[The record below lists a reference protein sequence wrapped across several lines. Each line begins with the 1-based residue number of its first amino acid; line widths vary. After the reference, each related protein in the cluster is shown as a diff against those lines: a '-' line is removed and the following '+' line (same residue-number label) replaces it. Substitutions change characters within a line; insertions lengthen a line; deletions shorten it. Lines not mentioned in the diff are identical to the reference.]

1 MTTNKVY
8 YYQKIWH
15 LLLLHMVIFLKHTA
29 MVNQYI
35 IDDIELGLLNTTFGL
50 VLDGIGL
57 AAALK

>member
-1 MTTNKVY
+1 
-8 YYQKIWH
+8 
-15 LLLLHMVIFLKHTA
+15 

>member
-1 MTTNKVY
+1 MASLIIAHGN
-8 YYQKIWH
+8 
-15 LLLLHMVIFLKHTA
+15 IFLKHTA

-57 AAALK
+57 AAAATLK